1 VIGKFY
7 PPHAGHH
14 GLVRAAAVA
23 AERVTVV
30 VMAASVESLS
40 LADRVAW
47 MREIHAPDVNVSVTG
62 IADDFPVDMNSD
74 AIWQAHV
81 DLMKQAVAGITNEP
95 VDAVL
100 TPEAYGD
107 ELARR
112 FDARLLPAPPRLGY
126 TSGTLA
132 RADVAAQWRWLE
144 PCVRAHLALRVVLVG
159 AESTGKTTLAAE
171 IAARLRERGGAF
183 GAVEWVGEVGRDA
196 TAAKIEAAGEHASAT
211 EISWDTPDFITIA
224 RAQAAAEEAAARR
237 GGPILICDTDA
248 FATGIWHERYMGR
261 RDPTVEAAGK
271 AAPFHLYLLTHHE
284 DVAFVDDGL
293 RDGEHIRAWMTETF
307 ATRLPGRAW
316 QWLRGTRKARLERAL
331 QLINT
336 AFQARRFADPL
347 G

>member
-1 VIGKFY
+1 MIGKFY

-211 EISWDTPDFITIA
+211 EISWDTPDFLS
-224 RAQAAAEEAAARR
+224 
-237 GGPILICDTDA
+237 LI
-248 FATGIWHERYMGR
+248 
-261 RDPTVEAAGK
+261 
-271 AAPFHLYLLTHHE
+271 
-284 DVAFVDDGL
+284 
-293 RDGEHIRAWMTETF
+293 HI
-307 ATRLPGRAW
+307 
-316 QWLRGTRKARLERAL
+316 
-331 QLINT
+331 
-336 AFQARRFADPL
+336 
-347 G
+347 